1 MFPDYKLLATFN
13 LDEVG
18 FIIVLVMV
26 AAALIPTAKAFDSYL
41 YAILCLPLFLGSAV
55 GCNMAAIALGFS
67 FDFQEVYVERYVNLA
82 VATGIGMTL
91 VFLVVVM
98 LVAAQRA
105 TVDLKNGRHLGG
117 GTSGDPPPLASKD
130 IVSALRKSR

>member
-18 FIIVLVMV
+18 FIIVLFMV

-41 YAILCLPLFLGSAV
+41 FALLCVPFFVASAV

-98 LVAAQRA
+98 IIAAHRA
-105 TVDLKNGRHLGG
+105 TSDGKNDRHLV
-117 GTSGDPPPLASKD
+117 GDKPGAPPPLASKD